1 MGSQHPE
8 YAFTGYIDMSFRPI
22 AIASVLAIA
31 AAGTA
36 FAVNAPSTESFSRY
50 ADPEGVVLAVSAGFA
65 QPGGA
70 VRLSVYDDEAA
81 FLEHAAAKH
90 EAQIGED
97 GVAVVPLGDLS
108 PGAYAFVAYYDEN
121 GDGRLNRGG
130 ILGKPKE
137 PYAFSN
143 GVNPKL
149 RQPRFDEAKV
159 EVDRGSVVVLKLD
172 D

>member
-1 MGSQHPE
+1 MPHR
-8 YAFTGYIDMSFRPI
+8 AI
-22 AIASVLAIA
+22 AIASGLAAIA
-31 AAGTA
+31 AGAALADNVPAADA
-36 FAVNAPSTESFSRY
+36 FARY
-50 ADPEGVVLAVSAGFA
+50 ADPDGVVLAVSAGFA
-65 QPGGA
+65 APGGA

-97 GVAVVPLGDLS
+97 GVAVVPLGDLR

-143 GVNPKL
+143 GVKPKL
-149 RQPRFDEAKV
+149 RKPRFEEAKV
-159 EVDRGSVVVLKLD
+159 EVDRGSVVVLTLD

>member
-1 MGSQHPE
+1 MLHR
-8 YAFTGYIDMSFRPI
+8 AL
-22 AIASVLAIA
+22 ALASGLVAIA
-31 AAGTA
+31 AGAALADSVSAPDA
-36 FAVNAPSTESFSRY
+36 FARY

-65 QPGGA
+65 KPGGA

-90 EAQIGED
+90 EAHIGED
-97 GVAVVPLGDLS
+97 GVAVVPLRDLQ
-108 PGAYAFVAYYDEN
+108 PGSYAFVAYYDEN

-143 GVNPKL
+143 GVKPKL
-149 RQPRFDEAKV
+149 RKPRFDEAKV
-159 EVDRGSVVVLKLD
+159 EVDKGTVVVLTLD
-172 D
+172 N